1 VYYQDL
7 TDLINRDAAAY
18 TYYYSLAPKTQE
30 MLQRRELR
38 SLDEM
43 RRAVEEFRLA
53 QRPEAF

>member
-1 VYYQDL
+1 MYYQDL